1 MQRTCQ
7 PLNPFLLPA
16 TLRTG
21 VVELQCGVGASAA
34 LDFRCSGKVANV
46 TVRAARAACVRHQQ
60 GSLWVS
66 VCLMQQL
73 PCVESA
79 RLPCDG

>member
-1 MQRTCQ
+1 MLMAIVHSVHTSACCTVAGATVLTCD
-7 PLNPFLLPA
+7 A
-16 TLRTG
+16 
-21 VVELQCGVGASAA
+21 VETQCGVGASAA

-66 VCLMQQL
+66 V
-73 PCVESA
+73 
-79 RLPCDG
+79 

>member
-1 MQRTCQ
+1 MLTCD
-7 PLNPFLLPA
+7 A
-16 TLRTG
+16 
-21 VVELQCGVGASAA
+21 VETQCGVGASAA

-66 VCLMQQL
+66 
-73 PCVESA
+73 A
-79 RLPCDG
+79 